1 MLRDSVTDGFKVI
14 IDLVQLAW
22 CKAMPYDHRSDTV
35 LDPAVLATRWA
46 RVAAAM
52 EQLSQARCMEEV
64 VELLRRTARR
74 IVGAD
79 GIAVVLRDGGFC
91 HYVAEDA
98 EEPLWQGQRY
108 AAETCVSGWA
118 MLHRETVSIPDIRQ
132 DSRVPL
138 NAYLSTFVRSILMV
152 PIGLREPVAALGAYW
167 ACEREAS
174 VDEIALLEALARGA
188 STALENARLLASLEE
203 MGADLERRVV
213 ERTTELERAQA
224 SLRQTQKMEI
234 IGQLTGNVA
243 HDFNNLLSPI
253 MSSLDMVLVGR
264 AAPEVMSRSATVAM
278 EAAETAKTLIQRLL
292 AFARRQP
299 LIPTV
304 LDLRPLV
311 EGMRGLLHSTMGSR
325 IALEIALDDG
335 LPAIRADRHQ
345 LEMAILN
352 LAVNARDAMLLGGTL
367 RIAASL
373 AGADTPANVP
383 PGRFIRL
390 SIRDEGVGMDAR
402 TLASAT
408 EPFFT
413 TKAVGHGT
421 GLGLSMVDGVANQM
435 GGALSIASEPGKGTE
450 VTLWLPL
457 ANREQAVRAV
467 PASPTEMETIER
479 GELLLIED
487 DPLVRI
493 GTSDMLRELGF
504 TVRELESAREGLSLI
519 EGGYRP
525 DMVVTDHIMPGMTGA
540 ELALRLRADHP
551 DIAILIVSGYQG
563 IDLIAPDIV
572 RLSKPFRQAHLR
584 ASIVA
589 AFAQNKVEMEL
600 V

>member
-1 MLRDSVTDGFKVI
+1 MTGGRHSVVY
-14 IDLVQLAW
+14 
-22 CKAMPYDHRSDTV
+22 AMSHDRRADAV
-35 LDPAVLATRWA
+35 LDPSVLATRWA

-52 EQLSQARCMEEV
+52 EQLSQARSLDDV

-79 GIAVVLRDGGFC
+79 GIAVVLREGDAC

-98 EEPLWQGQRY
+98 KEPLWQGQRFP
-108 AAETCVSGWA
+108 AESCVSGWA
-118 MLHRETVSIPDIRQ
+118 MRHREIVSIPDIAT
-132 DSRVPL
+132 DPRVPFQ
-138 NAYLSTFVRSILMV
+138 AYKGTFVRSILMV
-152 PIGLREPVAALGAYW
+152 PIGAGEPVAALGAYW
-167 ACEREAS
+167 AA
-174 VDEIALLEALARGA
+174 VHQPGGDEIALLEALARSA
-188 STALENARLLASLEE
+188 ATALENGRLMSALEA
-203 MGADLERRVV
+203 MGADLERRVA
-213 ERTTELERAQA
+213 ERTAELERTQE

-253 MSSLDMVLVGR
+253 MSSLDMVLAGR
-264 AAPEVMSRSATVAM
+264 AAPEIVSRSAAVAM

-299 LIPTV
+299 LVSTV

-311 EGMRGLLHSTMGSR
+311 EGMRGLLQSTVGTR
-325 IALEIALDDG
+325 IAVEIAVDDG

-352 LAVNARDAMLLGGTL
+352 LTVNARDAMPAGGTV
-367 RIAASL
+367 RISAGLS
-373 AGADTPANVP
+373 GADRPETLPA
-383 PGRFIRL
+383 GEFIRL
-390 SIRDEGVGMDAR
+390 AIRDEGVGMDAR

-421 GLGLSMVDGVANQM
+421 GLGLSMVDGLVSQM
-435 GGALSIASEPGKGTE
+435 GGALTLTSEPGRGTE

-457 ANREQAVRAV
+457 ARRDNAVRVVSAAPARSAV
-467 PASPTEMETIER
+467 GRA
-479 GELLLIED
+479 ELLLIED

-493 GTSDMLRELGF
+493 GTADMLRDLGF
-504 TVRELESAREGLSLI
+504 TVRELESAREGLALI

-525 DMVVTDHIMPGMTGA
+525 DIVVTDHIMPGMTGA
-540 ELALRLRADHP
+540 ELAVRLRADHP
-551 DIAILIVSGYQG
+551 EIAILIVSGYQG

-600 V
+600 A

>member
-1 MLRDSVTDGFKVI
+1 
-14 IDLVQLAW
+14 
-22 CKAMPYDHRSDTV
+22 
-35 LDPAVLATRWA
+35 
-46 RVAAAM
+46 M
-52 EQLSQARCMEEV
+52 EQLSQARSLDDV
-64 VELLRRTARR
+64 IELLRRTARR
-74 IVGAD
+74 VVGAD
-79 GIAVVLRDGGFC
+79 GIAVVLREGDTC

-98 EEPLWQGQRY
+98 EEPLWQGQRFP
-108 AAETCVSGWA
+108 ADICVSGWA
-118 MLHRETVSIPDIRQ
+118 MMHRETVVIPDIA
-132 DSRVPL
+132 DDPRVPYQ
-138 NAYLSTFVRSILMV
+138 AYKSTFVRSILMV
-152 PIGLREPVAALGAYW
+152 PIGAVEPVAAVGAYW
-167 ACEREAS
+167 ATTHEPNS
-174 VDEIALLEALARGA
+174 DEIALLEALARGA
-188 STALENARLLASLEE
+188 ATALENGRLLSALEAL
-203 MGADLERRVV
+203 GADLERRVV
-213 ERTTELERAQA
+213 ERTVELERAQQ

-264 AAPEVMSRSATVAM
+264 AAPEVLSRSAMVAM

-304 LDLRPLV
+304 LDLRPLI
-311 EGMRGLLHSTMGSR
+311 EGMRGLLQSTVGTR
-325 IALEIALDDG
+325 IGVEISVADG

-352 LAVNARDAMLLGGTL
+352 LTVNARDAMPAGGMV
-367 RIAASL
+367 RISATRS
-373 AGADTPANVP
+373 GADTPDTLP
-383 PGRFIRL
+383 PGEFIRL
-390 SIRDEGVGMDAR
+390 AIRDEGVGMDAR

-421 GLGLSMVDGVANQM
+421 GLGLSMVDGLVNQM
-435 GGALSIASEPGKGTE
+435 GGALAISSEPGRGTE
-450 VTLWLPL
+450 VILWLPL
-457 ANREQAVRAV
+457 ARRESAAR
-467 PASPTEMETIER
+467 PDSGSPTR
-479 GELLLIED
+479 SSVGRAELLLIED

-493 GTSDMLRELGF
+493 GTSDMLRDLGF
-504 TVRELESAREGLSLI
+504 TVRELESARDGLALI

-525 DMVVTDHIMPGMTGA
+525 DIVVTDHIMPGMTGA
-540 ELALRLRADHP
+540 ELALRLRSDHP